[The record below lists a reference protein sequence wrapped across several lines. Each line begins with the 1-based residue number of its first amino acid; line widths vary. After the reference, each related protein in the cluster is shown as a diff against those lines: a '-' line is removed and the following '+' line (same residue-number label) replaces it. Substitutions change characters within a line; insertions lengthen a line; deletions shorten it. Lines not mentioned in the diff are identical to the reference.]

1 MDTSKIAAQL
11 YTVRDFTKTAKD
23 FEETLKKLKGIGYD
37 AIQVSAI
44 GPIDYKEVK
53 QIADSFDMKIC
64 VTHSP
69 FDRMKTDL
77 QNLIDE
83 HKHWGCDY
91 IGLGSLPNE
100 FRSSFESQMEFVD
113 IINPIAKEIAQSG
126 LKFVYHNHRF
136 EFEKFNGKNFFEVV
150 VENTDSKEVGFLVDT
165 YWVQAGGVSPSA
177 FISKYADR
185 IDVIHLKDMQVIED
199 AITMAEV
206 GEGNMDWAPIM
217 KVCEDINVK
226 WYAVEQDV
234 CYRDPFES
242 LEMSLKNVKKW

>member
-1 MDTSKIAAQL
+1 M

-23 FEETLKKLKGIGYD
+23 FEDTLKKLKVIGYN

-69 FDRMKTDL
+69 FDRMKSDL
-77 QNLIDE
+77 KKLIAE
-83 HKHWGCDY
+83 HKSWGCAY
-91 IGLGSLPNE
+91 IGLGSLPAE
-100 FRSSFESQMEFVD
+100 FHGSYEKQMEFVK

-136 EFEKFNGKNFFEVV
+136 EFEKFNSKNFFEIIA
-150 VENTDSKEVGFLVDT
+150 ENTNSTEVGFLVDT
-165 YWVQAGGVSPSA
+165 YWVQAGGASPSA

-185 IDVIHLKDMQVIED
+185 IDIVHLKDMQVMSD
-199 AITMAEV
+199 NITMAEV
-206 GEGNMDWAPIM
+206 GEGNMDWQPVIKA
-217 KVCEDINVK
+217 CEDIAVK
-226 WYAVEQDV
+226 WYAVEQDT

-242 LEMSLKNVKKW
+242 LEISLANIKKW